1 MAKFFE
7 HAWVS
12 LLNSNRF
19 RRFAK
24 QGTGRTL
31 FQSQSYNRLHSFANY
46 WWSYYQCTKT
56 WDIFQ
61 QVKSYCC
68 FIGHNK
74 SGTSMIGA
82 LLDAHPNVIL
92 ADDVGA
98 LKYISAGF
106 SRDQLFHLLL
116 KGSRRERMKGRVT
129 GRRLDG
135 YSYLIPGQLQGCYTQ
150 LQVIG
155 DSTSGSSTRR
165 LGEDPSLLDRMRN
178 IMPGVNVKFIQVIR
192 NPYDPIAISMV
203 RGKRTFS
210 EAVEHYFTKCDL
222 LVELTAQI
230 GKENLLAMRY
240 EDFILNAEENLSKI
254 CNFLGI
260 ETTQDYLQAC
270 AAILY
275 QSPIKDRQRV
285 EWDEWRIGV
294 VKDKIAQYQFLQGYS
309 FGQ

>member
-1 MAKFFE
+1 MVDLFE
-7 HAWVS
+7 LAWVS
-12 LLNSNRF
+12 VLNSKRF

-24 QGTGRTL
+24 QGTGKRL
-31 FQSQSYNRLHSFANY
+31 FESQSYNQLHSFANF
-46 WWSYYQCTKT
+46 WWSYYQSTKT

-98 LKYISAGF
+98 LRYISAGF
-106 SRDQLFHLLL
+106 SRDQLYHLLL
-116 KGSRRERMKGRVT
+116 KGSRREKMKGRVT
-129 GRRLDG
+129 GRRLDS
-135 YSYLIPGQLQGCYTQ
+135 YSYLIPGQLQGRYTQ

-155 DSTSGSSTRR
+155 DSASGSSTRR
-165 LGEDPSLLDRMRN
+165 LGLDPNLLDRMRN
-178 IMPGVNVKFIQVIR
+178 LMPGVNVKFIQVIR

-203 RGKRTFS
+203 RGKRTFE

-222 LVELTAQI
+222 LVELSTRI
-230 GKENLLAMRY
+230 GKENLLAIRY
-240 EDFILNAEENLSKI
+240 EDFILSAEENLSNI

-270 AAILY
+270 AAVLF
-275 QSPIKDRQRV
+275 QSPVIDRQRV
-285 EWDEWRIGV
+285 EWDERRIGM
-294 VKDKIAQYQFLQGYS
+294 VKDKIAQYQFLQGYT